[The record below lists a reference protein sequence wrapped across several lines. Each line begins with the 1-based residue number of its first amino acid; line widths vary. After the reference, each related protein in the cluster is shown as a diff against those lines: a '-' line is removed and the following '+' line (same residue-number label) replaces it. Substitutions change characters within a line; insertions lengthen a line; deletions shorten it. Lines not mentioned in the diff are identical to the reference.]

1 MVQKLVFR
9 ILSMILWLA
18 PIGAFGA
25 IASVVGAT
33 GLDAVTQLA
42 TLMLAF
48 YVTCLIFVFG
58 ILGAL
63 LRAATGV
70 NIFKLAR

>member
-1 MVQKLVFR
+1 MLPDQFAVGVR
-9 ILSMILWLA
+9 
-18 PIGAFGA
+18 IGAFGA

-70 NIFKLAR
+70 NIFKLARYLGRETY